1 MIKSMTGFGKGEFI
15 LPGGRK
21 PKGKITVEIKTVN
34 HKFLDVSLKLPLG
47 MSIFEDRVKDVIQ
60 KNIKRGKIN
69 ISVSYDGHLLKE
81 GRVVIDQKTARRYYM
96 ELSKLEKSLGLKNGI
111 TVKDLAA
118 LPGVVSYEIEE
129 SKIAALWPE
138 IKTAIDRTIAKLS
151 KDREKEGRALFVDL
165 NTRAKNIKSLL
176 KIIRSR
182 AHLNIEEYRR
192 KFNDRIKDLT
202 GGRTIDMGRL
212 EVEVAIFAKNS
223 DITEEITRLDNHLV
237 NFGKTITEAGE
248 VGKKIDFIAQELHR
262 ETNTIGSKASD
273 FKISKSVIEIKGEI
287 EKIREQA
294 KNLE

>member
-1 MIKSMTGFGKGEFI
+1 MIRSMTGFGKAECI
-15 LPGGRK
+15 LSSGRIA
-21 PKGKITVEIKTVN
+21 KGKITVELKTVN
-34 HKFLDVSLKLPLG
+34 HKFLDVSLKLPVG
-47 MSIFEDRVKDVIQ
+47 MSIFEDKVKDVLQ
-60 KNIKRGKIN
+60 KNVKRGKMN
-69 ISVSYDGHLLKE
+69 VNVFYDGALLKE
-81 GRVVIDQKTARRYYM
+81 GKVVIDPKTAKRYYA

-129 SKIAALWPE
+129 AKVAALWPKVKIALE
-138 IKTAIDRTIAKLS
+138 RALAKLG
-151 KDREKEGRALFVDL
+151 KDREKEGKALFTDL
-165 NTRAKNIKSLL
+165 NNRARNIKVLL
-176 KIIRSR
+176 NIIRSR
-182 AHLNIEEYRR
+182 AHLNIDEYRR
-192 KFNDRIKDLT
+192 KFTDRVKDLT

-212 EVEVAIFAKNS
+212 EMEVAIFAKNS
-223 DITEEITRLDNHLV
+223 DISEEITRLDNHLA
-237 NFGKTITEAGE
+237 NFAKTISEIGE